1 MKIETII
8 KVIISMALLAS
19 LAAVIYAGWL
29 TNTSDADDDVIL
41 GDVEVEVEAYFE
53 YYDEFDVLQTK
64 TTGIEYVAEVEGQS
78 PFTKTGVYKVNLAT
92 PTDAQFLENFRVNI
106 KVYSSVDTYFRIA
119 PYEQV
124 TLTYVANGKTVE
136 VATTQAGY
144 MPFNYNS
151 TGVFHDNRVNDGF
164 FYYKNTVKRINE
176 TTPTVISLI
185 GTYFENESFATYEPR
200 YSLQIGF
207 IIEAVQ
213 AIDGP
218 QINWNLPMT
227 PWDTEW

>member
-1 MKIETII
+1 MKNKNLIRMFITI
-8 KVIISMALLAS
+8 LLLTS
-19 LAAVIYAGWL
+19 TAVISIAGWL
-29 TNTSDADDDVIL
+29 TNTDDTDDTVTL
-41 GDVEVEVEAYFE
+41 GDVVVEVDAYFE

-64 TTGIEYVAEVEGQS
+64 TTGIEYVAIVEGQD
-78 PFTKTGVYKVNLAT
+78 PFTKTGVYKVNLST
-92 PTDAQFLENFRVNI
+92 PSDPQFLENFRVNI

-136 VATTQAGY
+136 VATTQEGY

-151 TGVFHDNRVNDGF
+151 TGVFYDNRVNDGF
-164 FYYKNTVKRINE
+164 FYYKNIVKRVNE
-176 TTPTVISLI
+176 TTPTTISLI
-185 GTYFENESFATYEPR
+185 GTYFENDPFATYEPN

-213 AIDGP
+213 ALDGP
-218 QINWNLPMT
+218 EINWGLPMT